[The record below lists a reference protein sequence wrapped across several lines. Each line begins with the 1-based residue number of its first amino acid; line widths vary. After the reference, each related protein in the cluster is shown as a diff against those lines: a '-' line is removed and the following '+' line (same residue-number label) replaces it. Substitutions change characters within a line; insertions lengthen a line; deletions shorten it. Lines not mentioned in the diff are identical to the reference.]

1 MLEPRC
7 AAEKVPQPP
16 SSQCHVVRLVGLRSP
31 LSPKHTED
39 SEDLPDGTKFDNQTI
54 AWGSP
59 DVPAEP
65 ESPINATSLPDLQP
79 TSEAGGE
86 DTTSTPGVLVTG
98 VEGPAGSGMMPPNSE
113 EEASP
118 TISTHL
124 DETETTES
132 VDVEPTPFH
141 HPQYSEVVPE
151 VTVKDRMDE
160 EEGEGKGA
168 YLMYTHTCRHT
179 HTHTHACIHMHPH
192 ACIHTHACAHIHTC
206 MHAHVCTCMHT
217 HTDTHTHHTQMPSSL
232 DSN

>member
-1 MLEPRC
+1 MTGVQTC
-7 AAEKVPQPP
+7 A
-16 SSQCHVVRLVGLRSP
+16 
-31 LSPKHTED
+31 
-39 SEDLPDGTKFDNQTI
+39 LPI
-54 AWGSP
+54 
-59 DVPAEP
+59 
-65 ESPINATSLPDLQP
+65 SPINATSLPDLQP

-141 HPQYSEVVPE
+141 HPQYPE

-179 HTHTHACIHMHPH
+179 HTHTHMHAYTCIHMH
-192 ACIHTHACAHIHTC
+192 ASTH
-206 MHAHVCTCMHT
+206 MHAHTYT
-217 HTDTHTHHTQMPSSL
+217 HA
-232 DSN
+232 